1 MLTRRAL
8 IRLANFPLV
17 RTISIWRADL
27 VFKLWSRRNPG
38 KTYAD
43 FYVDRVEERVRDGR
57 PHPTLGTKG
66 YAKGQGESIVWDEHS
81 FAGRG
86 LDNWQQFLDLGLKPE
101 MRCVDYG
108 CGSLRLGQHAIR
120 FLDAGNYWGVD
131 VGESFMAAGL
141 EMLGPDLVAEKRP
154 RLSLI
159 DPQSMEEI
167 GRWAPDFILS
177 NAVLQH
183 VPEVELPVYFGRLA
197 TMMAPGSK
205 AFIIF
210 VEGAAVTR
218 VKAASWAY
226 PSALLERIAKAA
238 CPQFMIQFNP
248 VRDDY
253 QSVAGGDRSVMMV
266 EKPAV

>member
-8 IRLANFPLV
+8 IRLGNLPLV
-17 RTISIWRADL
+17 RSIGIWRADAEY
-27 VFKLWSRRNPG
+27 RRWARGNAG
-38 KTYAD
+38 KSYAD
-43 FYVDRVEERVRDGR
+43 FYVDRVEQRVRVGR

-66 YAKGQGESIVWDEHS
+66 YAKGQGESIVWDKHS

-86 LDNWQQFLDLGLKPE
+86 LDNWQQFLDLGLRPD

-131 VGESFMAAGL
+131 VGKSFMAAGL
-141 EMLGPDLVAEKRP
+141 EMLGSDLTAQKRP

-183 VPEVELPVYFGRLA
+183 VPEAELPVFFERLA
-197 TMMAPGSK
+197 AMMVAGSK

-218 VKAASWAY
+218 FKAASWAY
-226 PSALLERIAKAA
+226 PPAMLDCIAKAT
-238 CPQFMIQFNP
+238 CPQFAIQFNP
-248 VRDDY
+248 VRDEY
-253 QSVAGGDRSVMMV
+253 QTVAGGDRSVMVV
-266 EKPAV
+266 EKIAA